1 VAFDDEARVSG
12 DHRWE
17 GVHGA
22 RVPIVLFSGAM
33 LQLIG
38 ILLTFVEIVDSRS
51 QVKSGDS
58 RTLPTNAFP
67 LMLRPTVP
75 ISPPKFT
82 LMLLNEPGSQ
92 RPQRRLR
99 GPLAIITFRP
109 LYFIITRRFVQLTRN
124 SDSTV
129 NKKLAGLQ
137 RSLVSLPIN
146 LFSTACTVALLVYR

>member
-1 VAFDDEARVSG
+1 
-12 DHRWE
+12 
-17 GVHGA
+17 
-22 RVPIVLFSGAM
+22 
-33 LQLIG
+33 
-38 ILLTFVEIVDSRS
+38 
-51 QVKSGDS
+51 
-58 RTLPTNAFP
+58 
-67 LMLRPTVP
+67 
-75 ISPPKFT
+75 
-82 LMLLNEPGSQ
+82 MLLNEPGSQ